1 CNTLVEEALGRFFA
15 DCGLP
20 QAFQWGEGSW
30 GKAVGKDAV
39 ENSNLGFDKEEEAR
53 EKQRK
58 EAEAAAKREEQL
70 RQSAPAYNPVDRSAP
85 RDNSVETVLNELND
99 KLHIIAAMPYLDEE
113 DDDQRAIKAHF
124 EHGTGLDEIDAMGY
138 TIKAGAIQI
147 WQGERDLNVLIQGVS
162 ADSALILQRILL
174 HTMDIDQ
181 EISEIISKDGLD
193 KDEGGGDADAQRDSG
208 VLRRVLLGERRPGSG
223 GGSNVIHPV
232 ATVDS
237 EAPSRPSTANNGRS
251 HRASDPTRSG
261 AQKYVVK
268 VRVLHGIDL
277 HLPCPKPS
285 CQRAFRPTVSI
296 AVNGGPTQSC
306 MAAHHARNHSIWKPH
321 ELLFHVDGNWQQ
333 PPTPNAAIASAYV
346 SLQMALSCAVC
357 SCGLEKLDK
366 TLEPIPIGDVGE
378 LQLPVKPNE
387 DYQVEQFLPVIRR
400 QRRNSQTALLM
411 AGKVK
416 LRVRVQAVKSA
427 EMQPEIPRRPPL
439 ALPANFGEALQL
451 KRKQLKATVAPEQ
464 SAGLSGDATSHKQT
478 ANLDPAAAAELMNE
492 IALETASD
500 QIEFNQLEVEERVGE
515 GIHSCVS
522 RGRLR
527 LRNGDGGVRA
537 VAVKEFRHQHASPPC
552 SVLRAFRQEYRIL
565 DYCRRQNGQQ
575 HIVELL
581 GVTLQPPLALVLE
594 YFSRGR

>member
-1 CNTLVEEALGRFFA
+1 
-15 DCGLP
+15 
-20 QAFQWGEGSW
+20 
-30 GKAVGKDAV
+30 
-39 ENSNLGFDKEEEAR
+39 SNLGFDKEEEAR

-70 RQSAPAYNPVDRSAP
+70 RRSAPAYNPVDRSAP
-85 RDNSVETVLNELND
+85 RDNSIETVLNELND

-138 TIKAGAIQI
+138 SIKAGAIQI

-181 EISEIISKDGLD
+181 EISEIIAKDGLD
-193 KDEGGGDADAQRDSG
+193 KDEEGGDDADAQ
-208 VLRRVLLGERRPGSG
+208 P
-223 GGSNVIHPV
+223 
-232 ATVDS
+232 
-237 EAPSRPSTANNGRS
+237 NNDRS
-251 HRASDPTRSG
+251 HRVSDSAPSS

-277 HLPCPKPS
+277 HIPCSKPS

-296 AVNGGPTQSC
+296 EVNGGPAQSC

-333 PPTPNAAIASAYV
+333 PPTPSAATANACV
-346 SLQMALSCAVC
+346 SLQVALSCAVC
-357 SCGLEKLDK
+357 SCGLEKLDQ
-366 TLEPIPIGDVGE
+366 TLESIPIGDVGE

-387 DYQVEQFLPVIRR
+387 AYQVAQFFPVICR
-400 QRRNSQTALLM
+400 QRQNSQTALLM

-416 LRVRVQAVKSA
+416 LRVRVQAEKSA

-439 ALPANFGEALQL
+439 ALPVNFGEALQL

-464 SAGLSGDATSHKQT
+464 SADLSGDATSHKQT
-478 ANLDPAAAAELMNE
+478 PNRDPAAAAELMNE

-522 RGRLR
+522 RGRLHP
-527 LRNGDGGVRA
+527 RNGDGGIRA

-552 SVLRAFRQEYRIL
+552 NVLRAFRQEYRIL

-575 HIVELL
+575 HVVELL